1 MFPVQVLVVL
11 STMIILNQSA
21 TLKYEN
27 QSSVAAGYDADKMT
41 YEILNNMTYISN
53 GNYSET
59 TSPYYF
65 NVTEFLENVDFSEI
79 NATDIFESI
88 NNSNET
94 ALPVLKSNKKNWT
107 DFFQNTAEK
116 VAEKIVEK
124 VVDKIAEKVVEQI
137 SKI

>member
-1 MFPVQVLVVL
+1 MYSVQVLVVL
-11 STMIILNQSA
+11 STMVIINQAA

-27 QSSVAAGYDADKMT
+27 QSSVTASYDTDKMA
-41 YEILNNMTYISN
+41 YEILNNKTYISN

-79 NATDIFESI
+79 NSTDIFESI

-94 ALPVLKSNKKNWT
+94 ALPVLKSN
-107 DFFQNTAEK
+107 FLGSIFR
-116 VAEKIVEK
+116 VAGKQAAIE
-124 VVDKIAEKVVEQI
+124 VVSTLGTYFNNLINNK
-137 SKI
+137 